1 MTDIASWYRPP
12 EGADLVDGVTPDG
25 MNVCREV
32 AIRLFDCYAEE
43 CIADGGAFED
53 FQHTFA
59 YSLAGGLVF
68 RLFDEERGANN
79 WALEFVADP
88 GRRAERAAVLTRLP
102 VRWPTQA
109 WLEHARA
116 SSGGLW
122 SGRDAVVGHWPR
134 KAR

>member
-79 WALEFVADP
+79 WRWSSSP
-88 GRRAERAAVLTRLP
+88 TPAAVLSVPQSSLGC
-102 VRWPTQA
+102 
-109 WLEHARA
+109 RA
-116 SSGGLW
+116 LA
-122 SGRDAVVGHWPR
+122 DAGVVGTCPGEFR
-134 KAR
+134 RALERS